1 MNPSENLRFEELVCA
16 YLDGGLQPEQEFEL
30 LQMIEH
36 PEYARLFAELAR
48 QDGEIKGTLA
58 TPVTD
63 ENMAGVVSREISYR
77 DGSQSRRQSRVYQA
91 VMGEIGSESRRPVH
105 AMPILPLPQVQ
116 PKQPERPFFHWTMA
130 VSAVLH
136 AAVIALVIAL
146 HFSGSRHTQQTVQ
159 APEPPRVLQ
168 PEIQPETVPYKQA
181 EAKIFRSRGEAFSIQ
196 DENRQQAQLG
206 KPLNDNDI
214 LETVGTKS
222 SIDIRFDDNTQVNL
236 HPDSRM
242 RKLGGQEAY
251 ANSKCIYL
259 ERGTLSASVSPQ
271 PAQSPMRMITPNAE
285 AMILGT
291 KFQLATYPGQT
302 QLEVTEGLVKFT
314 RLSDG
319 KSVDVKAGS
328 YAIVAEGVDLAVYPR
343 GSRRFMKGINF
354 FGPAVTID
362 GMRWMSHEQAMR
374 DGMSLVYNL
383 RGSSSHRASFTPD
396 PPVDAQTRAML
407 DTRVYSIDDDV
418 GIYVPSANG
427 TVEVEMY
434 VFETFKP
441 FSRVFDVEING
452 TMAQRG
458 VGKMPLYRWTKIGPY
473 RTEVKNGMLHVKI
486 HKVVGNPVISG
497 LTLYSV
503 DTARN

>member
-16 YLDGGLQPEQEFEL
+16 YLDSGLLPEQEFEL

-48 QDGEIKGTLA
+48 QDSEIKGTLA
-58 TPVTD
+58 TPVADDT
-63 ENMAGVVSREISYR
+63 MAGVINREIDYR

-91 VMGEIGSESRRPVH
+91 VMGEIGSESRRPSHVP
-105 AMPILPLPQVQ
+105 MPVLLPQTQ
-116 PKQPERPFFHWTMA
+116 PKPPERPFFHWTMA

-136 AAVIALVIAL
+136 AAVIALVITL
-146 HFSGSRHTQQTVQ
+146 HFSARQPATV
-159 APEPPRVLQ
+159 ANNTDP
-168 PEIQPETVPYKQA
+168 IQPAPVEPVQPGAVYNPS
-181 EAKIFRSRGEAFSIQ
+181 EAKISHVTGDSFSIQ
-196 DENRQQAQLG
+196 DENRKQALLG
-206 KPLNDNDI
+206 SPLNDNDI
-214 LETVGTKS
+214 VETIGTKS
-222 SIDIRFDDNTQVNL
+222 SVDIRFIDGTQVNL
-236 HPDSRM
+236 RPDSRM

-259 ERGTLSASVSPQ
+259 ERGTLNAAVAPQ
-271 PAQSPMRMITPNAE
+271 PSQAPMRMITPNAE

-291 KFQLATYPGQT
+291 KFQLSTYPGQT

-328 YAIVAEGVDLAVYPR
+328 YAIVAEAVDLAVYPR
-343 GSRRFMKGINF
+343 GSRRFVKGVNF

-362 GMRWMSHEQAMR
+362 GMRWMSHEEAMR

-383 RGSSSHRASFTPD
+383 RSTSSHRASFTPD
-396 PPVDAQTRAML
+396 PPVDPETRKML

-418 GIYVPSANG
+418 GIYVPSVNG
-427 TVEVEMY
+427 EVEVEMY

-441 FSRVFDVEING
+441 FSRMFDVEVNG
-452 TMAQRG
+452 VMAQRG
-458 VGKMPLYRWTKIGPY
+458 VGKLPLYRWTKIGPY
-473 RTEVKNGMLHVKI
+473 RTQVSNGMLQIKI
-486 HKVVGNPVISG
+486 HKTIGNPVISG
-497 LTLYSV
+497 LTIYSV
-503 DTARN
+503 DSARN

>member
-16 YLDGGLQPEQEFEL
+16 YLDSGLQPEQEFEL
-30 LQMIEH
+30 LQMIEN

-58 TPVTD
+58 TPVADDT
-63 ENMAGVVSREISYR
+63 MAGVISREIGYR

-91 VMGEIGSESRRPVH
+91 VMGEIGSESRRPTH
-105 AMPILPLPQVQ
+105 AAMPILLPQAQ

-146 HFSGSRHTQQTVQ
+146 HFSGQRQP
-159 APEPPRVLQ
+159 APVAYVPDVSIEPTPPSAAQYNPL
-168 PEIQPETVPYKQA
+168 
-181 EAKIFRSRGEAFSIQ
+181 EAKISHVTGDTFSIQ
-196 DENRQQAQLG
+196 DDNRKQTLLG
-206 KPLNDNDI
+206 APLNDNDI
-214 LETVGTKS
+214 VETLGTKS
-222 SIDIRFDDNTQVNL
+222 SVDIRFTDGTQVNL
-236 HPDSRM
+236 RPDSRM

-259 ERGTLSASVSPQ
+259 ERGTLNAAVAPQ
-271 PAQSPMRMITPNAE
+271 PAHAPMRMITPNAE

-319 KSVDVKAGS
+319 KSVDVKAGF
-328 YAIVAEGVDLAVYPR
+328 YAIVADGVDLAVYPR

-362 GMRWMSHEQAMR
+362 GMRWMSHEEAKI
-374 DGMSLVYNL
+374 DGVSLVYNP
-383 RGSSSHRASFTPD
+383 RGSNSYRASFTPD
-396 PPVDAQTRAML
+396 PAVDAETRKML

-427 TVEVEMY
+427 VVEVEMY

-452 TMAQRG
+452 VMAQRG
-458 VGKMPLYRWTKIGPY
+458 VGKLPLYRWTKIGPY
-473 RTEVKNGMLHVKI
+473 RTEVRNGMLHLKI

-497 LTLYSV
+497 LTIYSV
-503 DTARN
+503 DTVRN